1 MTYGYGNQAL
11 FRDEKDYQSF
21 FFFKC
26 LLADLLINTVV
37 EIALIFLAF
46 KLKYNDYWKKKVR
59 PKMIS
64 LFLKDP
70 DLINGQFSAA
80 LEGKAFFLSAWEIYS
95 KKYRY

>member
-46 KLKYNDYWKKKVR
+46 KLKYNDYWKKKS
-59 PKMIS
+59 PTKND
-64 LFLKDP
+64 FLV
-70 DLINGQFSAA
+70 
-80 LEGKAFFLSAWEIYS
+80 LEGSRFD
-95 KKYRY
+95 